1 MQKEFSAATG
11 QSVPTRFTSCIRFE
25 HSEPEN
31 IKTAKGNDEKD
42 HPWPFSSRKSK
53 NAVFDFL
60 HFQPLIAIENAGPSS
75 ARLGKRIKSDVA
87 YH

>member
-1 MQKEFSAATG
+1 L
-11 QSVPTRFTSCIRFE
+11 
-25 HSEPEN
+25 
-31 IKTAKGNDEKD
+31 GNAEKSRW
-42 HPWPFSSRKSK
+42 WPFSSRKSK

-87 YH
+87 YPEFVAVAVAVAVASVVVLFPLMTER